1 MAWSTEEQPPP
12 APLQRGRHELY
23 LKIDAFRLFC
33 PSAFPPVRTSK
44 WFNAN
49 LALSLSRS
57 LQPVLKEP
65 LLYILSLFYIQ
76 TSCHIYNFYFQIV
89 LYYIL
94 LLYIYIIEIYNILL
108 LRIQFH

>member
-1 MAWSTEEQPPP
+1 MN
-12 APLQRGRHELY
+12 Y
-23 LKIDAFRLFC
+23 LNIM
-33 PSAFPPVRTSK
+33 AFPPLR
-44 WFNAN
+44 
-49 LALSLSRS
+49 LSLS
-57 LQPVLKEP
+57 LHQVQKGP
-65 LLYILSLFYIQ
+65 LIYILSLFYIQ